1 MVSHAAP
8 QFTPTQLI
16 DAGRRA
22 EAEGRLDLAVQFYR
36 HVTENFAEAAQAAEA
51 HGALGRIGH
60 WQSSS
65 PAGPQAGAY
74 QPLRRRPGRGRD
86 RYAVGRALTRIF
98 DMIGWLVALGGP
110 AAIAA
115 WLFLGAEDAGLP
127 RLEVLSLAG
136 SAAGSLI
143 LGLGIAL
150 AAHVARALFD
160 QASAARDLLALV
172 RDRSSGVS
180 DQ

>member
-65 PAGPQAGAY
+65 AAGPQAGAY
-74 QPLRRRPGRGRD
+74 QPLRRRGGGR

-98 DMIGWLVALGGP
+98 DIVGWLVAVGGP

-115 WLFLGAEDAGLP
+115 WLFLRAEDPGLP
-127 RLEVLSLAG
+127 RLELLSLAAG
-136 SAAGSLI
+136 AAGSLI
-143 LGLGIAL
+143 LGLGITL

-172 RDRSSGVS
+172 RDRSSVVS

>member
-1 MVSHAAP
+1 MMTHAAP

-51 HGALGRIGH
+51 HGALGRIGL

-65 PAGPQAGAY
+65 AAGPQAGAY
-74 QPLRRRPGRGRD
+74 QPLPRRPASGRD
-86 RYAVGRALTRIF
+86 RYAIGRALSRFF
-98 DMIGWLVALGGP
+98 DIMGWLVALGGP
-110 AAIAA
+110 AAVAA
-115 WLFLGAEDAGLP
+115 WLFLRAEDAGLP
-127 RLEVLSLAG
+127 RLELLSLAG

-143 LGLGIAL
+143 LGLGIIL
-150 AAHVARALFD
+150 AAHIARALFD
-160 QASAARDLLALV
+160 QASAARDLLALE
-172 RDRSSGVS
+172 RARHGLE
-180 DQ
+180 

>member
-65 PAGPQAGAY
+65 AAGPQAGAY
-74 QPLRRRPGRGRD
+74 QPLRRRPGGGRH

-98 DMIGWLVALGGP
+98 DIVGWLVALGGP

-115 WLFLGAEDAGLP
+115 WLFLRAEDTGLP
-127 RLEVLSLAG
+127 HLELLPLAG
-136 SAAGSLI
+136 AAGSLF
-143 LGLGIAL
+143 LGLGITL

-172 RDRSSGVS
+172 RDRSSVVS